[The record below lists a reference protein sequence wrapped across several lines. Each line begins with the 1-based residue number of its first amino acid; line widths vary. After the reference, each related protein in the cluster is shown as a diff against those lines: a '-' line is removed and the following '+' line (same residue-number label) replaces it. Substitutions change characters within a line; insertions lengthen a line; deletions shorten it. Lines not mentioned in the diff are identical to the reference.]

1 VYDLS
6 PDMIGNMYTAVFQP
20 TQSQLLQPQFTCPT
34 GNCTWGPFTT
44 FALCPRCTDVS
55 SKLSYHRT
63 QGSLDSVAFTGSF
76 TSVNLSSADFSGDG
90 GFGATSNG
98 LLHEYLVISKLPL
111 GTMGYVYNS
120 SIGAVWLSIRAD
132 IPIGLTSDNS
142 STFDYPLPVINDTTK
157 IIGME
162 CAMMPCVMSLNA
174 TAINGAYQ
182 EQVLDTFTD
191 AETLGPTGQQFLS
204 LRPPWGPEMGME
216 KGQTFGM
223 ATQAFTPLTQ
233 TNMLID
239 TIFNGSVESSGEN
252 DGEGLT
258 FSSDQMRAI
267 FYAHF
272 TRSSCESQDKIVC
285 SFQAFAQ
292 GINKAIRDAPL
303 IENNNNVNSTYLA
316 RGNAL
321 INTTFIRVRWEW
333 LSLPVFIL
341 FLSFI
346 SWLGAIWQTKR
357 AGLPWWDV
365 KVLPLLYLYR
375 EETEEGSME
384 EAGSVFVEEESKFD
398 SSITG
403 YKERSKAVKASL
415 VFAGGRPRLRLN
427 SD

>member
-1 VYDLS
+1 
-6 PDMIGNMYTAVFQP
+6 
-20 TQSQLLQPQFTCPT
+20 
-34 GNCTWGPFTT
+34 
-44 FALCPRCTDVS
+44 
-55 SKLSYHRT
+55 
-63 QGSLDSVAFTGSF
+63 
-76 TSVNLSSADFSGDG
+76 
-90 GFGATSNG
+90 
-98 LLHEYLVISKLPL
+98 
-111 GTMGYVYNS
+111 MGYVYNS

-142 STFDYPLPVINDTTK
+142 STFDYNISVIDNTTK

-182 EQVLDTFTD
+182 EQVLDTFTN
-191 AETLGPTGQQFLS
+191 AEILGPAGQQSLS
-204 LRPPWGPEMGME
+204 LRPPWGPERGME

-233 TNMLID
+233 TGMSFD
-239 TIFNGSVESSGEN
+239 TIFNGSVQSSGED
-252 DGEGLT
+252 DGEAFT
-258 FSSDQMRAI
+258 FTSDQMKAI
-267 FYAHF
+267 FYANF
-272 TRSSCESQDKIVC
+272 TRSSCDSQDKVVC
-285 SFQAFAQ
+285 SFQAFAK

-303 IENNNNVNSTYLA
+303 IENGNNVNSTYLA

-341 FLSFI
+341 LLSFI
-346 SWLGAIWQTKR
+346 SWLGAIWQTKG

-375 EETEEGSME
+375 EETREEDLKE
-384 EAGSVFVEEESKFD
+384 EAGSVLMEEKSRFD

-403 YKERSKAVKASL
+403 YKERSEAVKASL

-427 SD
+427 SDRRGDT